1 MTLTLLNVTMMVET
15 VVGTTSPQSIALN
28 VHASIRRLAWLEGP
42 MPLLVMVSV
51 ITKLIALNVIMMVET
66 VVDLM
71 FLVSLLAFLIVKAVF
86 SKPDPSGNMN
96 VVQCC

>member
-1 MTLTLLNVTMMVET
+1 
-15 VVGTTSPQSIALN
+15 
-28 VHASIRRLAWLEGP
+28 